1 MTPDDDLVAHRPVGR
16 HGPADRVRVLRARP
30 TVDAAAAAELRREA
44 RVLLARSAGPIVVD
58 LTDVRDVEP
67 THVFG
72 VFRDL
77 ASEAGEADVDLRVVR
92 GPRATRTT
100 RTLLGDEDLF
110 EIYPTLVAALQG
122 RDDDDAPR
130 PARTDG
136 ASASDRERAPRAG
149 TPGPMPG
156 DLIDRASA
164 ARRAA
169 TRLVEQAA
177 RARRCSSAVVA
188 GLSSRVAP

>member
-1 MTPDDDLVAHRPVGR
+1 MKPDDDLVAHRAASR

-30 TVDAAAAAELRREA
+30 TVDATAAAELRREA
-44 RVLLARSAGPIVVD
+44 RVLLARSTEPIVID

-92 GPRATRTT
+92 GPRATRAT

-122 RDDDDAPR
+122 RDDDAPR
-130 PARTDG
+130 STRPGPAP
-136 ASASDRERAPRAG
+136 ASVGERPPRAG
-149 TPGPMPG
+149 TPGPMLG
-156 DLIDRASA
+156 DLVERASD
-164 ARRAA
+164 ARNAA

-188 GLSSRVAP
+188 GLASRVAP